1 MAAATVLGK
10 MHQQEDGR
18 GQGLG
23 QFGDSDDVDFDDA
36 SVLTEA
42 VKVFRFDARALC
54 RLCGAVV
61 SELSVVPAGP
71 RPKPRRGRCN
81 DGMLEAI
88 LVALDIHLRAA
99 ATSATAATN
108 LSVLAVS
115 GCLDALT
122 AMVQQAV
129 DNDDQD
135 VGDRVRQTVLL
146 KVQQS
151 STPTVNHVS
160 LWLPEAFRLAAML
173 LTGNATTTTMTS
185 SYAGSHSSH
194 SSDNDVSPLAAN
206 PNSSSSSSSSSA
218 TGLSS
223 SLLSSFATMISSSNG
238 TSKTTTVVGGSLSN
252 NSNNNNNI
260 NDSTNSTGQTT
271 SNSVTGSHSHSQSSG
286 SMWTWGKAMMAR
298 GMGGLRNGSG
308 SHSIGGN
315 NIGAT
320 KSKDGAVF
328 SPSPGGGTGVTS
340 SSAASSSSATSSLRQ
355 LVALALARSVC
366 RICAML
372 LTLATDTDTATT
384 AAATTTIG
392 GAIGAPSAKLMSMS
406 TLSLSGMLGEQGV
419 VELLLTCLGVASQ
432 HPLTGSGGRNGV
444 DWDERC
450 LAELW
455 QCAVYALSLMVDSPS
470 CGCSPDGT
478 AIDSSSSEVNV
489 RRVCFSQRSGSVLI
503 SALQVAQH
511 HQQQQRG
518 VLAYDSV
525 SGCGVINVLSVMLA
539 MARQRDHSKMGLLRL
554 LGGHFTG
561 MCGSGS
567 GAGVSES
574 TRLLCRLLVRALHRE
589 SVAAIA
595 AEGHAQALGLDPVS
609 TAGLTTSD
617 GSGDEASSG
626 DGEFKRAQEAL
637 LMSRVSLLLPV
648 SLVAVFVEQGGLPV
662 CGALGRCGNAVRL
675 VGTIATVYVLP
686 QATRAVTALVAH
698 VMTTATTMT
707 TATAATHQPQ
717 SRSPSPS
724 PSPTSLPTGSAAAEA
739 TDNSD
744 TIDAGI
750 DSSSI
755 NFEIDQDND
764 NDNDNDSDNVRDG
777 SAMDLSDGMQMQ
789 GPGHGAMMPHH
800 HRLRRLVVGGDAI
813 RRIVAST
820 TSASASAGVGAT
832 EREPPLPLPLD
843 GFDCLLT
850 LVAQLCLALRC
861 FCLDADNKDCLATA
875 TVASASASS
884 SSSSSAS
891 DNAAGGGGAGV
902 GGNGNNNDSSQAT
915 LQQTPTKQPVPA
927 LGVGGRPHA
936 GKGLLEA
943 LLHSLNCFRLTAESS
958 ALFLSEAPPDNNDN
972 DTTNNNNDNNKN
984 NNDALSSNSR
994 LWQVQ
999 RLCVTL
1005 RRLTDEAA
1013 ATITVLR
1020 EAQLSSQQLRGGG
1033 MKSTST
1039 SISISGGAGRAS
1051 SILGSSTSSSSSS
1064 STLL

>member
-10 MHQQEDGR
+10 MYQQEDGR

-23 QFGDSDDVDFDDA
+23 PFGGNDDVDCDDA
-36 SVLTEA
+36 SVLTEV
-42 VKVFRFDARALC
+42 VKAFRFDARALC

-61 SELSVVPAGP
+61 SELSLVPAGA
-71 RPKPRRGRCN
+71 RPTRGRGRCN

-99 ATSATAATN
+99 ATSAAAATN
-108 LSVLAVS
+108 TDGDHSLMLSVLAVS

-194 SSDNDVSPLAAN
+194 GSDNDISSLAAT

-223 SLLSSFATMISSSNG
+223 SLLSSFATMISSGNG
-238 TSKTTTVVGGSLSN
+238 TTKMTTMAGGSSSNNNSN
-252 NSNNNNNI
+252 NSNNNNYN
-260 NDSTNSTGQTT
+260 NDSTDSIGQTT
-271 SNSVTGSHSHSQSSG
+271 NNSVTGSQSSG
-286 SMWTWGKAMMAR
+286 SVWTWGKAMMAR

-328 SPSPGGGTGVTS
+328 SPSSGGGTGVVA
-340 SSAASSSSATSSLRQ
+340 AASSSSATSSLRQ

-372 LTLATDTDTATT
+372 LTLATDTDTAT
-384 AAATTTIG
+384 ATTTTTTTTTG
-392 GAIGAPSAKLMSMS
+392 GGEIGAPSAKPTSMS

-419 VELLLTCLGVASQ
+419 VELLLVCLGVASQ
-432 HPLTGSGGRNGV
+432 RPLATTAVATS
-444 DWDERC
+444 DWEERRLLEVC
-450 LAELW
+450 QW
-455 QCAVYALSLMVDSPS
+455 AVYALSLMVDSPS
-470 CGCSPDGT
+470 CGSPPDST
-478 AIDSSSSEVNV
+478 AIDSSSSSEVNV
-489 RRVCFSQRSGSVLI
+489 RRMCFSQRSGSVLI

-518 VLAYDSV
+518 ISANGSV

-539 MARQRDHSKMGLLRL
+539 MVRQRDHSKMGLLRL
-554 LGGHFTG
+554 LGGNFTG
-561 MCGSGS
+561 MGGSGS

-595 AEGHAQALGLDPVS
+595 AEGHAQVLGLDPVS
-609 TAGLTTSD
+609 AAGLTSSD

-626 DGEFKRAQEAL
+626 DGELTRAREAL
-637 LMSRVSLLLPV
+637 LMSRVSLLLPI

-764 NDNDNDSDNVRDG
+764 NDNDNVRDG
-777 SAMDLSDGMQMQ
+777 AAMDPSDDMQMQ
-789 GPGHGAMMPHH
+789 GPDHGAVMPHHH

-813 RRIVAST
+813 RRVVVST
-820 TSASASAGVGAT
+820 TSAGVGVGAA

-861 FCLDADNKDCLATA
+861 FCLDSDNKDRLATA
-875 TVASASASS
+875 TVASSS
-884 SSSSSAS
+884 SSSSNAS
-891 DNAAGGGGAGV
+891 DNAAAGAGV
-902 GGNGNNNDSSQAT
+902 GGNGNNNDSSQTT
-915 LQQTPTKQPVPA
+915 LQQTPTKQPAPA